1 MYVTYVARVTHATNN
16 NVCMYGLCE
25 IGYSTVSFH
34 GPSPQM
40 LGLQLCGATVE
51 TVLGIA
57 VSAVR
62 MMMPAAPGSIADTH
76 SKAKCTNVPYWHI
89 RNCMR
94 PPKVKFIK
102 SCCQGSQAVPRTRDK
117 LHSSVS
123 HLLEGLPVASGS
135 FKYPVMEW
143 SICPTSHCRPK
154 ALQNNENWIFCT
166 KSGGF
171 ITSNR
176 LSVVSCLALS
186 IHLGPGLVK
195 LYHPSE
201 DASSEPQA
209 FKTSWWFT
217 NGGPLCFRAPILLL
231 NV

>member
-1 MYVTYVARVTHATNN
+1 MY
-16 NVCMYGLCE
+16 VCMYGLCE

-62 MMMPAAPGSIADTH
+62 MMMPAAPRSIADTH
-76 SKAKCTNVPYWHI
+76 SKAKCTNVPYWH
-89 RNCMR
+89 RR
-94 PPKVKFIK
+94 PKVKFIK

-143 SICPTSHCRPK
+143 SFAQQVTADQRPY
-154 ALQNNENWIFCT
+154 ETT
-166 KSGGF
+166 KTGSF
-171 ITSNR
+171 
-176 LSVVSCLALS
+176 V
-186 IHLGPGLVK
+186 
-195 LYHPSE
+195 PSLR
-201 DASSEPQA
+201 AS
-209 FKTSWWFT
+209 
-217 NGGPLCFRAPILLL
+217 
-231 NV
+231 